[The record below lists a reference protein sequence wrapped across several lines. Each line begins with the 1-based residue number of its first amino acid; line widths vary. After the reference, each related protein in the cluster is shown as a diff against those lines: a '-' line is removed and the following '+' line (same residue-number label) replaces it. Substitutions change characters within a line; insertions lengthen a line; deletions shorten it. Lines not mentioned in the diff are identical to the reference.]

1 MQDVPIGGVVEVCLF
16 AKTRI
21 GEACG
26 LRWRDVDPFGET
38 LTVAQQI
45 VDRRKHDATIT
56 YSRARKALEKLTEAA
71 GLGASGA
78 THRLKHTSAMISV
91 VAGTPI
97 PSCSARSG
105 TGTSGPRW
113 STPATPT
120 RPSPARTPGRSV
132 GACGASPRGH
142 RKGHVWPGPGQTRK
156 TERML
161 FGK

>member
-1 MQDVPIGGVVEVCLF
+1 VQDVPIGGVVEVCLF

-78 THRLKHTSAMISV
+78 AHRLKHTSAMISV

-97 PSCSARSG
+97 PVLQRALRHRNVQTTMVHAGHPDEALAREDARAGGRRLRGEPTGTPEGARMARS
-105 TGTSGPRW
+105 
-113 STPATPT
+113 
-120 RPSPARTPGRSV
+120 RPNA
-132 GACGASPRGH
+132 
-142 RKGHVWPGPGQTRK
+142 
-156 TERML
+156 EN
-161 FGK
+161 